1 MQKGVKGGP
10 ATGAHAAGAGSGCL
24 LGGGEG
30 VGGERVPGGALPGGV
45 VGKVEVE
52 IEVKVC
58 FLLSY
63 ISRCTCSCTVGCFS
77 KMFFRTIFRW
87 VPQRCQEFE
96 FFVYFYSRLFC
107 RLSPLLVR
115 PYGRFFLFVPPPRPN
130 RPNLG
135 NRRPVL
141 LCQLHQIIKLRLP

>member
-63 ISRCTCSCTVGCFS
+63 ISRCTVVIYIVILSYIFVGCFS

-87 VPQRCQEFE
+87 VPQSSKM
-96 FFVYFYSRLFC
+96 SR
-107 RLSPLLVR
+107 V
-115 PYGRFFLFVPPPRPN
+115 
-130 RPNLG
+130 
-135 NRRPVL
+135 
-141 LCQLHQIIKLRLP
+141 

>member
-63 ISRCTCSCTVGCFS
+63 ISRCTAGPGKDF
-77 KMFFRTIFRW
+77 
-87 VPQRCQEFE
+87 
-96 FFVYFYSRLFC
+96 
-107 RLSPLLVR
+107 
-115 PYGRFFLFVPPPRPN
+115 PRDTGP
-130 RPNLG
+130 
-135 NRRPVL
+135 
-141 LCQLHQIIKLRLP
+141 

>member
-52 IEVKVC
+52 IEVKDPHA
-58 FLLSY
+58 
-63 ISRCTCSCTVGCFS
+63 
-77 KMFFRTIFRW
+77 KAA
-87 VPQRCQEFE
+87 
-96 FFVYFYSRLFC
+96 
-107 RLSPLLVR
+107 PLRNEKGVSS
-115 PYGRFFLFVPPPRPN
+115 
-130 RPNLG
+130 
-135 NRRPVL
+135 
-141 LCQLHQIIKLRLP
+141 QSI